1 MKVFLNPGHHPGV
14 DSGAVN
20 NEYGVHEASIVRD
33 IGVLVVRY
41 LTYAGV

>member
-20 NEYGVHEASIVRD
+20 NEYGVQEAASSAI
-33 IGVLVVRY
+33 LAF
-41 LTYAGV
+41 LW